1 MADYK
6 NGDTASWDAEQVRR
20 SQADRPQQSKS
31 THRRK
36 KRRRMNPLLAVI
48 LYVLVVVSAS
58 ATMAGVGW
66 LLASDLCAFNRG
78 SKMEVTVEISAE
90 DTLDTVADKLQEM
103 ELIQYKWFFKLFAKV
118 TKAEDKIG
126 IGTYKLNNDMDYH
139 ALISGMRSSSGSM
152 SAETVDVTIP
162 EGYTVAQTIRL
173 LAERG
178 VNTEEKLL
186 EAAKT
191 ADFNYE
197 FIDNESEDISRLE
210 GYLFPDTYQFYVN
223 HNPKSALERLINNFE
238 QKMMGEDVQ
247 EELESSGRSMK
258 EIVTIASL
266 IEKETDST
274 DQAMIAS
281 VIYNRLNGPGDKR
294 GTYGMLQIDAALLY
308 ALPDHEGAI
317 TSADLETD
325 SPYNLRKYAGLP
337 PTPIANPGMASINA
351 ALYPTSSDYYYYA
364 LGTDHKHHYF
374 TNYNDFLSFVN
385 SNQYGG

>member
-281 VIYNRLNGPGDKR
+281 VIYNRLNGPGDKQ

-385 SNQYGG
+385 SSQYGG

>member
-1 MADYK
+1 MADFK

-20 SQADRPQQSKS
+20 GQTDRPQQNKS
-31 THRRK
+31 VRR
-36 KRRRMNPLLAVI
+36 KRRRRINPLLALI
-48 LYVLVVVSAS
+48 LYVLIVVAAS

-78 SKMEVTVEISAE
+78 TKMDVTVEVSAE
-90 DTLDTVADKLQEM
+90 DTLDTVADKLQEA
-103 ELIQYKWFFKLFAKV
+103 ELIRYKWFFKLFAKV

-152 SAETVDVTIP
+152 SAEVVDVTIP

-173 LAERG
+173 LAEKG
-178 VNTEEKLL
+178 VNSEENLL

-191 ADFNYE
+191 AEFSYE

-223 HNPKSALERLINNFE
+223 HNPKGALERLIRNFE

-266 IEKETDST
+266 IEKETDGT

-337 PTPIANPGMASINA
+337 PTPIANPGMTAINA

-364 LGTDHKHHYF
+364 LGVDHKHHYF
-374 TNYNDFLSFVN
+374 TDYNSFLNFVN
-385 SNQYGG
+385 SDQYGG

>member
-1 MADYK
+1 
-6 NGDTASWDAEQVRR
+6 
-20 SQADRPQQSKS
+20 
-31 THRRK
+31 
-36 KRRRMNPLLAVI
+36 
-48 LYVLVVVSAS
+48 
-58 ATMAGVGW
+58 MAGVGW

-78 SKMEVTVEISAE
+78 AKMEATVEISAE
-90 DTLDTVADKLQEM
+90 DTLDTVADKLQEA
-103 ELIQYKWFFKLFAKV
+103 ELIRYKWFFKLFAAF
-118 TKAEDKIG
+118 TKAEDEIG
-126 IGTYKLNNDMDYH
+126 IGTYTLNNDMDYH

-173 LAERG
+173 LAEKG
-178 VNTEEKLL
+178 VNTEENLL
-186 EAAKT
+186 EAART
-191 ADFNYE
+191 ADFSYE

-223 HNPKSALERLINNFE
+223 HNAKNALERLIKNFE

-266 IEKETDST
+266 IEKETDGT
-274 DQAMIAS
+274 DQALIAS

-337 PTPIANPGMASINA
+337 PTPIANPGMTSINA

-364 LGTDHKHHYF
+364 LGVDHKHHYF
-374 TNYNDFLSFVN
+374 ADYNSFLSFVN
-385 SNQYGG
+385 SDQYGG

>member
-20 SQADRPQQSKS
+20 SQAESPR
-31 THRRK
+31 TNRNTRRR
-36 KRRRMNPLLAVI
+36 KRRRMNPLLAII
-48 LYVLVVVSAS
+48 LYVLIVAAAS
-58 ATMAGVGW
+58 ATLAGVGW

-78 SKMEVTVEISAE
+78 AKTETTVEITAE
-90 DTLDTVADKLQEM
+90 DNLDTVADKLQEAD
-103 ELIQYKWFFKLFAKV
+103 LIQYKWFFKLFAKI
-118 TKAEDKIG
+118 TKSDEEIG
-126 IGTYKLNNDMDYH
+126 IGTHTLNNDMDYH
-139 ALISGMRSSSGSM
+139 ALLTGMRSTSASM
-152 SAETVDVTIP
+152 GAEVVDVTIP
-162 EGYTVAQTIRL
+162 EGYTVAQTIHL
-173 LAERG
+173 LAEKG

-191 ADFNYE
+191 ADFNYD

-223 HNPKSALERLINNFE
+223 HNPQGALERLIRNFE

-247 EELESSGRSMK
+247 EELESSGRTMK

-266 IEKETDST
+266 IEKETDGS

-317 TSADLETD
+317 TSAELETD
-325 SPYNLRKYAGLP
+325 IPYNLYKYAGLP
-337 PTPIANPGMASINA
+337 PTPIANPGMTAINA

-374 TNYNDFLSFVN
+374 ADYNSFLSFVN
-385 SNQYGG
+385 SDQYGG

>member
-6 NGDTASWDAEQVRR
+6 NGDTASWDAAQVRR
-20 SQADRPQQSKS
+20 SQSEHRSPNKS
-31 THRRK
+31 TRRK
-36 KRRRMNPLLAVI
+36 KRRRMNPLLALFLYLLIVI
-48 LYVLVVVSAS
+48 SAS
-58 ATMAGVGW
+58 ATFAGVGW

-78 SKMEVTVEISAE
+78 AKMETTVEISAA
-90 DTLDTVADKLQEM
+90 DTLDTVADKLQEAK
-103 ELIQYKWFFKLFAKV
+103 LIQYKWFFKLFAKV

-126 IGTYKLNNDMDYH
+126 AGTYELNNDMDYH
-139 ALISGMRSSSGSM
+139 ALITGMHSSSGSM
-152 SAETVDVTIP
+152 SAEVVDVTIP
-162 EGYTVAQTIRL
+162 EGYTVAQTIHL
-173 LAERG
+173 LAEKG

-186 EAAKT
+186 EAART

-197 FIDNESEDISRLE
+197 FIDNDSEDISRLE

-223 HNPKSALERLINNFE
+223 HNPQGALERLIRNFE

-247 EELESSGRSMK
+247 EELESSGRTMK

-266 IEKETDST
+266 IEKETDGS

-308 ALPDHEGAI
+308 ALPDHKGAI

-325 SPYNLRKYAGLP
+325 TPYNLYKYAGLP
-337 PTPIANPGMASINA
+337 PTPIANPGMTAINA

-364 LGTDHKHHYF
+364 LGTDRKHHYF
-374 TNYNDFLSFVN
+374 ADYNGFLSFVG
-385 SNQYGG
+385 SDQYGG

>member
-6 NGDTASWDAEQVRR
+6 NGDTASWDAQQVRR
-20 SQADRPQQSKS
+20 GQTDRPQPNTS
-31 THRRK
+31 TRRRK

-48 LYVLVVVSAS
+48 LYVLIVAAAS

-78 SKMEVTVEISAE
+78 TKTEVTVEVSAE
-90 DTLDTVADKLQEM
+90 DTLDTVADKLQEA
-103 ELIQYKWFFKLFAKV
+103 ELIQYKWFFKLFAKI
-118 TKAEDKIG
+118 TKAEDEIG
-126 IGTYKLNNDMDYH
+126 IGTYQLNNDMDYH
-139 ALISGMRSSSGSM
+139 ALISGMRSASGSM
-152 SAETVDVTIP
+152 SAEVVDVTIP

-173 LAERG
+173 LAEKG

-223 HNPKSALERLINNFE
+223 HNPKGALERLINNFE

-266 IEKETDST
+266 IEKETDGN
-274 DQAMIAS
+274 DQTAIAS
-281 VIYNRLNGPGDKR
+281 VIYNRLSHPEYETAGFLN
-294 GTYGMLQIDAALLY
+294 IDASLVY
-308 ALPDHEGAI
+308 AAGRPI
-317 TSADLETD
+317 TQEDYQTLQ
-325 SPYNLRKYAGLP
+325 SPYNTYINKGLP
-337 PTPIANPGMASINA
+337 PGPIASPGMV
-351 ALYPTSSDYYYYA
+351 ALNSALNPRSTNYYYYA
-364 LGTDHKHHYF
+364 VGSDGLHHYF
-374 TNYNDFLSFVN
+374 RTNSEFQNYLASLGSGN
-385 SNQYGG
+385 G

>member
-1 MADYK
+1 MADFRK
-6 NGDTASWDAEQVRR
+6 GDTASWDSAQVRR
-20 SQADRPQQSKS
+20 GQPDHPQQNQSAR
-31 THRRK
+31 RRK
-36 KRRRMNPLLAVI
+36 KRRRINPLLALI
-48 LYVLVVVSAS
+48 LYVLIVAAAS

-78 SKMEVTVEISAE
+78 AKMEATVEISAE
-90 DTLDTVADKLQEM
+90 DTLDTVADKLQEA
-103 ELIQYKWFFKLFAKV
+103 ELIRYKWFFKLFAAF
-118 TKAEDKIG
+118 TKAEDEIG
-126 IGTYKLNNDMDYH
+126 IGTYTLNNDMDYH

-173 LAERG
+173 LAEKG
-178 VNTEEKLL
+178 VNTEENLL
-186 EAAKT
+186 EAART
-191 ADFNYE
+191 ADFSYE

-223 HNPKSALERLINNFE
+223 HNAKNALERLIKNFE

-266 IEKETDST
+266 IEKETDGT
-274 DQAMIAS
+274 DQALIAS

-325 SPYNLRKYAGLP
+325 SLYNLRKYSGQP
-337 PTPIANPGMASINA
+337 PTPVANPGMTSINA

-364 LGTDHKHHYF
+364 LGVDHKHHYF
-374 TNYNDFLSFVN
+374 ADYNSFLSFVN
-385 SNQYGG
+385 SDQYGG

>member
-1 MADYK
+1 MADFK

-20 SQADRPQQSKS
+20 GQTDRPQQNKS
-31 THRRK
+31 VRR
-36 KRRRMNPLLAVI
+36 KRRRRINPLLALI
-48 LYVLVVVSAS
+48 LYVLIVAAAS

-78 SKMEVTVEISAE
+78 TKMDVTVEVSAE
-90 DTLDTVADKLQEM
+90 DTLDTVADKLQEA
-103 ELIQYKWFFKLFAKV
+103 ELIRYKWFFKLFAKV

-152 SAETVDVTIP
+152 SAEVVDVTIP

-173 LAERG
+173 LAEKG
-178 VNTEEKLL
+178 VNTEENLL

-191 ADFNYE
+191 AEFSYE

-223 HNPKSALERLINNFE
+223 HNPKGALERLIRNFE

-266 IEKETDST
+266 IEKETDGT

-337 PTPIANPGMASINA
+337 PTPIANPGMTAINA

-364 LGTDHKHHYF
+364 LGVDHKHHYF
-374 TNYNDFLSFVN
+374 TDYNSFLNFVN
-385 SNQYGG
+385 SDQYGG

>member
-281 VIYNRLNGPGDKR
+281 VIYNRLNGPGDKQ

-374 TNYNDFLSFVN
+374 TNYNDFLSFV
-385 SNQYGG
+385 SSSQYGG